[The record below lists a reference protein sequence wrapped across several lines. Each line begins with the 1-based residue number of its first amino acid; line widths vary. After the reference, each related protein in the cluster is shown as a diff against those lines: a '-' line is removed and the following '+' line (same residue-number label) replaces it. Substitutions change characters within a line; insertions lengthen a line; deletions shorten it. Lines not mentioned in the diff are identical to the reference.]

1 MALRLFEP
9 FIIRVLKDRGIV
21 HTVRTAR
28 KMIEHHDERIWAI
41 LDEVIK
47 DKTVFLNRAPTLHRL
62 SIQAFEPV
70 LVEGKAI
77 RLHPMVCTPFNADFD
92 GDQMAVHVPLSV
104 EAQMESKLMM
114 LATTSIFS
122 PASGKS
128 IVTPTQVLLPSQLAA
143 CKELTRPVQ
152 PLPSVFIS

>member
-1 MALRLFEP
+1 M
-9 FIIRVLKDRGIV
+9 
-21 HTVRTAR
+21 
-28 KMIEHHDERIWAI
+28 
-41 LDEVIK
+41 
-47 DKTVFLNRAPTLHRL
+47 
-62 SIQAFEPV
+62 

-104 EAQMESKLMM
+104 EAQMEAKLVM

-128 IVTPTQVLLPSQLAA
+128 IVTPTQDVCLGLYFLTVPSQQDKLAGKVA
-143 CKELTRPVQ
+143 GKSDCSEEHLPLFNDIAEVEFGIAEGCITYHSRIRYRHADSLADVFEGTERIWGVQ
-152 PLPSVFIS
+152 MRVHIHDLLHIYWN

>member
-1 MALRLFEP
+1 MALELFKPYVMQQLVEKDIAHNIKAAKK
-9 FIIRVLKDRGIV
+9 IIDNQ
-21 HTVRTAR
+21 
-28 KMIEHHDERIWAI
+28 DERVW
-41 LDEVIK
+41 DVVEDVIK
-47 DKTVFLNRAPTLHRL
+47 EHPVLLNRAPTLHRL

-70 LVEGKAI
+70 LVGGKAM

-104 EAQMESKLMM
+104 EAQMEAKLVM

-128 IVTPTQVLLPSQLAA
+128 VMP
-143 CKELTRPVQ
+143 
-152 PLPSVFIS
+152 